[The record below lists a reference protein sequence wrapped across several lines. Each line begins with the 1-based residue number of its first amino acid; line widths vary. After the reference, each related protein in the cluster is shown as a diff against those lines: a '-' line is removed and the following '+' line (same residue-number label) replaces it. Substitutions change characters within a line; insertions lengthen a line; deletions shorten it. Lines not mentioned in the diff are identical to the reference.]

1 MAKESSILKNIYKT
15 FTEFNDSGFGN
26 KASTNDKR
34 LLNKNGSYNVI
45 KTGIPFWKNFSLYH
59 YLVNTS
65 WLLFLTI
72 IIGSYLCMNLIFAS
86 IYQIIGIEY
95 LGGVQANGVRE
106 EFMET
111 FFFSAQTLTTIGY
124 GRINPIG
131 ITTNIVASMEGMI
144 GVLGFA
150 VATGLL
156 YGRFS
161 RPLTQII
168 FSKNAL
174 LSPYREGKALM
185 FRLANSKNNHL
196 TDLEIKVMTAI
207 LVEENGIPVRRYY
220 NLDLERKNVTF
231 LPSVWTVV
239 HPIDDKSPLS
249 GLSKEDIK
257 TADIEILILLKAFDD
272 TSSQQIQVKTS
283 YSYEELDCNA
293 KFDSMMTI
301 DKNGNH
307 MVNLGM
313 IDNFTSL

>member
-1 MAKESSILKNIYKT
+1 MAKQSSVLKNIYKSIS
-15 FTEFNDSGFGN
+15 EFNDSGFGN
-26 KASTNDKR
+26 KAASNDKR
-34 LLNKNGSYNVI
+34 LLNKNGSYNII

-65 WLLFLTI
+65 WPLFLVI
-72 IIGSYLCMNLIFAS
+72 IISCYLIMNLIFAC
-86 IYQIIGIEY
+86 IYQIIGIEH
-95 LGGVQANGVRE
+95 LGGVQANGVKE

-131 ITTNIVASMEGMI
+131 ITTNIVASLEGMI

-168 FSKNAL
+168 FSSNAL
-174 LSPYREGKALM
+174 MSPYKEGKALM

-196 TDLEIKVMTAI
+196 TDLEIRVMAAI
-207 LVEENGIPVRRYY
+207 LVEENEQPIRRYY
-220 NLDLERKNVTF
+220 NLELERKNVIF

-239 HPIDDKSPLS
+239 HPIDDKSPIA
-249 GLSKEDIK
+249 GLSIDDIK
-257 TADIEILILLKAFDD
+257 AADIEIMVLLKAFDD

-293 KFDSMMTI
+293 KFDSMMSI

-313 IDNFTSL
+313 IDNYTSL